1 MSNFFKKRNSDSE
14 EPEDFVLFNSDNDE
28 DAENTSA
35 LETIEEDEQKENE
48 NQHTISINIGDIESE
63 LGEPYYDFSDD
74 EPLSAESSESR
85 FGSLGGLIK
94 KHRALSICICSVL
107 IIAIIAGSAFGILT
121 LSNPLHGYAQVAAEK
136 GSIMRTFDV
145 SGTLESGDKYEITSL
160 VSGKILESDF
170 GIGDTV
176 KKGDLLYKID
186 DTEAQL
192 AVDRAENE
200 VARAK
205 DDTAGS
211 DFSSPTTYKII
222 ASEAGTV
229 QTLGIKTGSMVSPGS
244 QVGTLKKAD
253 GTTSAIV
260 CYVSGS
266 IAAVSVREGQ
276 SLSPGQIIATIN
288 PTNTTTQRN
297 TTYDKK
303 SSEIDLQSAQRHLE
317 NYEITSPVD
326 GIIVEKN
333 IKAGDN
339 VGITDSNKPMMV
351 VVDTSHLTFTFSV
364 DEYKIREFKKGQ
376 TVSVKT
382 DSIPDTDFSGEVT
395 AVSNEGVLN
404 DEGVPM
410 YNVTVTINEPK
421 DLKSGMKV
429 SGTVVL
435 DSKKNV
441 LSVPEKALMESDG
454 RNALVLVKS
463 TDAKNADADVSE
475 TLENELNY
483 PWIKIPKGCKLV
495 SVKYGLSDGTS
506 VQILSGLSL
515 GDIVVYDPENDS
527 RFVTSTL
534 TDDSESE
541 DISNDK
547 LDNDSDE
554 DNADTDEA
562 LQREIEEQINKMQH
576 AL

>member
-1 MSNFFKKRNSDSE
+1 MSKFFKKRNSDSE
-14 EPEDFVLFNSDNDE
+14 KPEDFVLFNPDNE
-28 DAENTSA
+28 AESENTPA
-35 LETIEEDEQKENE
+35 LDTIEEDDT
-48 NQHTISINIGDIESE
+48 QHTVSIDIGAVESE
-63 LGEPYYDFSDD
+63 LNESFSGFSDN
-74 EPLSAESSESR
+74 EPFSEKSQKSHS
-85 FGSLGGLIK
+85 GGLGGFIK
-94 KHRALSICICSVL
+94 KHRVLSICVCSVL
-107 IIAIIAGSAFGILT
+107 IAAIIAGSAFGMLT

-136 GSIMRTFDV
+136 GSIMRTYDV
-145 SGTLESGDKYEITSL
+145 SGTLASGDRYEITSL

-176 KKGDLLYKID
+176 EKGDLLYKID

-205 DDTAGS
+205 DDTADS
-211 DFSSPTTYKII
+211 DSSSPTTYKII

-253 GTTSAIV
+253 GTTSAII

-266 IAAVSVREGQ
+266 IAAVSVKEGQ

-317 NYEITSPVD
+317 NYEITAPID

-339 VGITDSNKPMMV
+339 VGITDSSKPMMV
-351 VVDTSHLTFTFSV
+351 IIDTSHLTFTFSA
-364 DEYKIREFKKGQ
+364 DEYKIREFEKGQ

-404 DEGVPM
+404 DEGIPM
-410 YNVTVTINEPK
+410 YDVTVTIDEPK

-454 RNALVLVKS
+454 RNALILVKS
-463 TDAKNADADVSE
+463 DEPENADADVSE

-483 PWIKIPKGCKLV
+483 PWIKVPKGCKLV

-506 VQILSGLSL
+506 VQILSGLAL
-515 GDIVVYDPENDS
+515 GDIVVYNPENES
-527 RFVTSTL
+527 QLVTSTL
-534 TDDSESE
+534 TDDS
-541 DISNDK
+541 
-547 LDNDSDE
+547 DSDE
-554 DNADTDEA
+554 LGDDELDIGSDDADIDEE
-562 LQREIEEQINKMQH
+562 LEREIREQINRLEQT
-576 AL
+576 L

>member
-1 MSNFFKKRNSDSE
+1 MSKFFKKRNSDSE
-14 EPEDFVLFNSDNDE
+14 EPEDFVLFNSDNDAE
-28 DAENTSA
+28 SENTPA
-35 LETIEEDEQKENE
+35 LDTIEEDDS
-48 NQHTISINIGDIESE
+48 QHTISIDIGAVESE
-63 LGEPYYDFSDD
+63 LNEQYSDFSDNK
-74 EPLSAESSESR
+74 PRFVESPKSH
-85 FGSLGGLIK
+85 FGSLGALTK
-94 KHRALSICICSVL
+94 KHRVLSICICSVL
-107 IIAIIAGSAFGILT
+107 IAAILAGSAFGILT

-136 GSIMRTFDV
+136 GSIMRTYDV
-145 SGTLESGDKYEITSL
+145 SGTLASGDKYEITSL

-205 DDTAGS
+205 DDTANNAS
-211 DFSSPTTYKII
+211 SSPTTYKII

-229 QTLGIKTGSMVSPGS
+229 QTIGIKAGSMVSPGS

-253 GTTSAIV
+253 GTTSAII

-266 IAAVSVREGQ
+266 IAAVSVKEGQ

-317 NYEITSPVD
+317 NYEITAPVE
-326 GIIVEKN
+326 GVIVEKN

-351 VVDTSHLTFTFSV
+351 IVDTSHLTFTFRV

-382 DSIPDTDFSGEVT
+382 ESIPDTDFSGEIT

-404 DEGVPM
+404 DAGVPM
-410 YNVTVTINEPK
+410 YDVTVTIDEPE

-454 RNALVLVKS
+454 RNALILVKS
-463 TDAKNADADVSE
+463 DDPENADADVSE

-483 PWIKIPKGCKLV
+483 PWIKIPKGCELV

-515 GDIVVYDPENDS
+515 GDIVVYDPENENQL
-527 RFVTSTL
+527 VTSTL
-534 TDDSESE
+534 TDDSESDNLSDDE
-541 DISNDK
+541 
-547 LDNDSDE
+547 LDLGLDE
-554 DNADTDEA
+554 DNEDIDKD
-562 LQREIEEQINKMQH
+562 LQRAIEEQINKMEQ